1 MILPE
6 KHLSI
11 YESFIGFGGY
21 FLKIFDKPL
30 TVDTLWKNYIKEY
43 EKKLYPVKFSF
54 DRFLIALDFL
64 YMIGAINSNE
74 GVLYRETDKS
84 NIE

>member
-21 FLKIFDKPL
+21 LLKLLNKPL
-30 TVDTLWKNYIKEY
+30 TVDTLWKKYIDEY

-54 DRFLIALDFL
+54 DRFLIALYFL
-64 YMIGAINSNE
+64 YMIVEIDSNE
-74 GVLYRETDKS
+74 GVLYREINKS
-84 NIE
+84 KSK